1 MINGKVQIFKVSE
14 SGEETL
20 VQEDRNMIV
29 DGAGELIAFMMT
41 IPPDGYSVSPR
52 IYDASNFSIRSVS
65 FGKDQRAYLKNMHS
79 TSGITATGRQTGKYW
94 ALTSSV
100 TASSYSPN
108 LYLPDAPTPID
119 TKLQN
124 FTNETLLDS
133 TQVCAVYCNALEGQ
147 NVNLID
153 YYAYVPDD
161 VFGISVSSMPL
172 SAILAAGCYAPST
185 AGRLVEYRYDNGTA
199 SGQLVASATTTGVL
213 NNTNR
218 KVVDCRG
225 YFRRVEDSGATIGF
239 LVSATSGFNSLGVA
253 EEKYGLVSSLEI
265 ITRTTL
271 SQADVRFVHIYG
283 GITTMGAWVFDFERM
298 LSEGNYPPYDVFSVN
313 TGTTAT
319 SQLDHT
325 GKIKYKLFAKKVF
338 QEDITKSLDSGTYAG
353 INHAALTLYW
363 RFYFK

>member
-52 IYDASNFSIRSVS
+52 IYDASNFSIRSIS

-79 TSGITATGRQTGKYW
+79 ITGVTATGRQTGQYW
-94 ALTSSV
+94 AITSSV

-108 LYLPDAPTPID
+108 LYLPDAPTPLD

-124 FTNETLLDS
+124 FTNETLLNP
-133 TQVCAVYCNALEGQ
+133 TQVGSIYCNALEGQ
-147 NVNLID
+147 NVNLLD
-153 YYAYVPDD
+153 YYKYVPND
-161 VFGISVSSMPL
+161 VFGITVSSMSIPD
-172 SAILAAGCYAPST
+172 ILVAGCYAPSSSKS
-185 AGRLVEYRYDNGTA
+185 VQYRYDDGTP
-199 SGQLVASATTTGVL
+199 SGQLVASATTQGAL
-213 NNTNR
+213 NAAAR
-218 KVVDCRG
+218 KNVDCRG
-225 YFRRVEDSGATIGF
+225 YFRRVPDDETQVGF
-239 LVSATSGFNSLGVA
+239 LVSAASGYNSLGVA
-253 EEKYGLVSSLEI
+253 EYKYGLVSSLEI
-265 ITRTTL
+265 LTRTTL

-313 TGTTAT
+313 TGSVST